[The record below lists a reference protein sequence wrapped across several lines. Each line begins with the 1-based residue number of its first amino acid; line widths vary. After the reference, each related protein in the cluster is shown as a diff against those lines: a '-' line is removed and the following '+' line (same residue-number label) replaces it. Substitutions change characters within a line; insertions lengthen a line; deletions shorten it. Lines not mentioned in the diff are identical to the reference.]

1 MTVERNKAAIR
12 RLVDEVFNGRNVG
25 AIDEM
30 LAPDFVE
37 HEELPPGLPQGREG
51 VKALTTMLH
60 TAFPDFKATID
71 DLVAEGDKVTVR
83 MTWRG
88 THHGDFMGIPPTGR
102 PVAFGVIDILRM
114 HDGRLAE
121 HWGIMDQMA
130 LMQQLGVAGG
140 PG

>member
-1 MTVERNKAAIR
+1 MSEERNKAAMR
-12 RLVDEVFNGRNVG
+12 RMVDEVFNGRNMG

-37 HEELPPGLPQGREG
+37 HEELPPGVPQGREG

-71 DLVAEGDKVTVR
+71 DMVAEGDKVTVR

-88 THHGDFMGIPPTGR
+88 THRGDFMGIPATGK
-102 PVAFGVIDILRM
+102 PVAFGVIDIVRM
-114 HDGRLAE
+114 NGGLVAE

-130 LMQQLGVAGG
+130 LMQQLGGAGG